1 MTESGSVVAEETQL
15 DRRLRRLRQLGA
27 DSQMS
32 RVNEAVRQVWN
43 QPGGS
48 LPAVIRIRTGFLLAR
63 GAGDERR
70 GAPISNLLNSRGV
83 ALRMYLLA
91 LYEAQCRPA
100 SAGPSQNTRP
110 LAGLKSWGEL
120 IAIDAAWSQPD
131 RAYLRPS
138 RQNRDLDSSRDR
150 QVKGA
155 LRTLEGHGDQ
165 ALAEVPLKA
174 NGRHRDY
181 ARFRLM
187 TESGRGGTLTPEY
200 YTVPGTREPTI
211 SIPCQFFLRGWIQ
224 VLYPSEIA
232 TWLALRFL
240 RLVYPV
246 KHDQSGVFLYGQA
259 REHYFRL
266 LRDTYEDGCR
276 NLAGFGLIRHAQPI
290 IPDLSALPPIADW
303 IDMYMKAMP
312 LPETD
317 EDGRVRYRPNRYQL
331 TDEGLEHDALGV
343 SMPTIH
349 ARRNEQ

>member
-1 MTESGSVVAEETQL
+1 MTEASSVVAEESQPA
-15 DRRLRRLRQLGA
+15 RRLRRLRELS
-27 DSQMS
+27 SQMS
-32 RVNEAVRQVWN
+32 RVNEAVRQVWD
-43 QPGGS
+43 QPDGS
-48 LPAVIRIRTGFLLAR
+48 RPAMIRIRPGFLVAR

-70 GAPISNLLNSRGV
+70 GAPMSNLLNSRGI
-83 ALRMYLLA
+83 ALRLYLLA

-100 SAGPSQNTRP
+100 SAEPSQNTRP
-110 LAGLKSWGEL
+110 LAGRRSWGEL

-131 RAYLRPS
+131 KAYLHHS
-138 RQNRDLDSSRDR
+138 IQNRDLDTSRDR

-165 ALAEVPLKA
+165 SLVEVPFKA

-187 TESGRGGTLTPEY
+187 AESGRGGTLTPEY
-200 YTVPGTREPTI
+200 YTMPGAGEPTI

-224 VLYPSEIA
+224 ILYPSEIA
-232 TWLALRFL
+232 TWLALRVL
-240 RLVYPV
+240 RAVYPV
-246 KHDQSGVFLYGQA
+246 KHNESGVFLYGQY

-276 NLAGFGLIRHAQPI
+276 NLVDFGLIRHAR
-290 IPDLSALPPIADW
+290 PDTPDPSVAPQASDW
-303 IDMYMKAMP
+303 VRWFMTAMA

-317 EDGRVRYRPNRYQL
+317 EDGRVRYKPNRYQL
-331 TDEGLEHDALGV
+331 TDEGLERDALGV
-343 SMPTIH
+343 SMPTIQ